1 MKLLSPRCYSKYDT
15 RYHNQQSK
23 EAISLEIIAFLA
35 RNAFA
40 FLPMSKILPEL
51 NVLGGHIIKLIKID
65 PKIDKRL
72 LDTYIEAD

>member
-1 MKLLSPRCYSKYDT
+1 
-15 RYHNQQSK
+15 
-23 EAISLEIIAFLA
+23 
-35 RNAFA
+35 
-40 FLPMSKILPEL
+40 MSKILPEL